1 MSGYTGMQR
10 KAWTPKDTAILE
22 QFWPEG
28 GYRVVKE
35 HLPHRSKAAIQGR
48 AFKMQL
54 KIKTRTPA
62 RPQPSSDWIDAAIR
76 REYRQ
81 GKPQLKP
88 LGKRVDRSVGWL
100 KWRACQLGVTRMAQ
114 GTEKSFWSAA
124 EQQYL
129 EDALERGLNAQGISK
144 GLRRLGFN
152 RTVCA
157 IVVRIEKQG
166 LCWSRDWWTAMDVAR
181 ALNVDCA
188 VPLKWIRTG
197 KLKAS
202 KTHGMSATQETQSQ
216 WKVKPADVR
225 RMMLNHPELW
235 DHRRMNQEILLDL
248 LCGGKYGLTG
258 GAFGAEQVHHV
269 NQEAA
274 E

>member
-1 MSGYTGMQR
+1 MSGYSGMLWN
-10 KAWTPKDTAILE
+10 AWSPEEVAILE

-28 GYRVVKE
+28 GYRVVQE
-35 HLPHRSKAAIQGR
+35 HLPHRSKCSIQGR
-48 AFKMQL
+48 AFKLQL
-54 KIKTRTPA
+54 KIPTRTPA

-88 LGKRVDRSVGWL
+88 LGKQLDRTVGWL
-100 KWRACQLGVTRMAQ
+100 KWRACQLGVTRMAP
-114 GTEKSFWSAA
+114 GVETSPWSPE

-129 EDALERGLNAQGISK
+129 ESALERGLSATAISK
-144 GLRRLGFN
+144 GLRKLGFN
-152 RTVCA
+152 RTASA
-157 IVVRIEKQG
+157 IVVRIGKQG
-166 LCWSRDWWTAMDVAR
+166 LVWSREWWTAMDVAR
-181 ALNVDCA
+181 ALNVDCS
-188 VPLKWIRTG
+188 VPLKWIRAG
-197 KLKAS
+197 KLKAI
-202 KTHGMSATQETQSQ
+202 KTHGMSATQELQSQ

-248 LCGGKYGLTG
+248 LCGGKYGLTE
-258 GAFGAEQVHHV
+258 GAFGAGAVHLER
-269 NQEAA
+269 EAA